1 MDKPDQT
8 TPRAPRRRWLRW
20 VVLGVLVA
28 GAAVWF
34 TRALWHG
41 VEVAIVVPTRGIVV
55 ETLVSSGRVL
65 APSQAIIASLVVG
78 SVLRID
84 VREGQAVTRGESL
97 VQLDDAEARAAV
109 ARAEATLAG
118 VLAKRA
124 ALAKRLGPAA
134 GEALKQ
140 ARTNLQAAQA
150 DFERDTILE
159 KGGALPPDD
168 LRHTTTALT
177 LARSKVRG
185 AEVEARAVASEGSEA
200 ASLEALLADAQAV
213 LGAAKVRL
221 TQQVLTAPVD
231 GVVLTRTVEVGSVV
245 QPGLPLLVLAEAGPM
260 RLVIEPDEKNLA
272 ALVVGQAAVASADAF
287 PEQRFAARVSF
298 IASGIDPSRGTVEVR
313 LTLDS
318 AQPQLRS
325 DMTVSVEIE
334 LRRKADA
341 LTLPRAVVRDV
352 ASDAPWVMV
361 VESAHA
367 KKQPVTLGLRGDAVV
382 EVATGLTADAQVIDP
397 ARTLPA
403 IGARVRVAKPGGE

>member
-1 MDKPDQT
+1 
-8 TPRAPRRRWLRW
+8 
-20 VVLGVLVA
+20 
-28 GAAVWF
+28 
-34 TRALWHG
+34 
-41 VEVAIVVPTRGIVV
+41 
-55 ETLVSSGRVL
+55 
-65 APSQAIIASLVVG
+65 
-78 SVLRID
+78 
-84 VREGQAVTRGESL
+84 
-97 VQLDDAEARAAV
+97 
-109 ARAEATLAG
+109 
-118 VLAKRA
+118 
-124 ALAKRLGPAA
+124 
-134 GEALKQ
+134 
-140 ARTNLQAAQA
+140 
-150 DFERDTILE
+150 
-159 KGGALPPDD
+159 
-168 LRHTTTALT
+168 
-177 LARSKVRG
+177 
-185 AEVEARAVASEGSEA
+185 
-200 ASLEALLADAQAV
+200 V

-231 GVVLTRTVEVGSVV
+231 GVVLTRAVEVGSVV

-361 VESAHA
+361 VDGAHA

-382 EVATGLTADAQVIDP
+382 EVATGLTTDAQVIDP

-403 IGARVRVAKPGGE
+403 IGARVRVAKPGGD

>member
-231 GVVLTRTVEVGSVV
+231 GVVLTRAVEVGSVV

>member
-1 MDKPDQT
+1 LDKPDQT

-65 APSQAIIASLVVG
+65 APSQANIASLVVG

-231 GVVLTRTVEVGSVV
+231 GVVLTRAVEVGSVV

-361 VESAHA
+361 VDGAHA

-382 EVATGLTADAQVIDP
+382 EVATGLTTDAQVIDP

-403 IGARVRVAKPGGE
+403 IGARVRVAKPGGD